1 MGGAHMTV
9 SQPYKYGSLD
19 NLPLAFDIEINP
31 DIEVKYAEIKNHR
44 YNQFGEFMAPTF
56 ADQQMGQGDYVVVF
70 NDDEPSATIRPRNPS
85 TQSAAAAAAAA
96 AAADAAAAAST
107 TTPLEDRLKALRKL

>member
-19 NLPLAFDIEINP
+19 KIPLAFDIEINP

-44 YNQFGEFMAPTF
+44 YNQFDEFMAPTF
-56 ADQQMGQGDYVVVF
+56 AAQQKGEGDYIVVF

-107 TTPLEDRLKALRKL
+107 TTSLEDRLKALRKL